1 MTARLAP
8 VSAAAVAGEAAGAV
22 SRLELA
28 AFRGYRRLDL
38 TVEAR
43 PVVLFGPNGAGK
55 TNLLEA
61 LSLLTPGRGLRRA
74 RLAEIDNRAGGHFR
88 IRARLETADGPREV
102 ETWHDPDSG
111 RRQVAIDGA
120 PSRSSGELARVCA
133 MVWLTPAMDRILAE
147 APAGRRRFLDRL
159 TLALYP
165 DHASRVGAFERAMR
179 ERAHLL
185 RTRRPDPFWLGA
197 LERRMAEAAV
207 AIAAARRDLVAGLE
221 AELARGV
228 AGFPSARL
236 ALAGE
241 VEEALE
247 KMRALEAEQ
256 WLTERLAAS
265 RAGDAESGGAAH
277 GTHRSDLRVY
287 SREGEVPAADCSTG
301 QQKALLLAVLLAET
315 RLRRSRGGDWPVLLL
330 DEVVAHLDAARRA
343 ALFEALVEL
352 GAQSWLTGTDAEL
365 FRPLFGRAAVFHVCE
380 ATLSEHG

>member
-8 VSAAAVAGEAAGAV
+8 VSAAAVAGETAGAV

-38 TVEAR
+38 RVEAR

-74 RLAEIDNRAGGHFR
+74 RLAELDHRAGGRFR

-102 ETWHDPDSG
+102 ETWHDADSG

-120 PSRSSGELARVCA
+120 LSRSSGELARVCA

-185 RTRRPDPFWLGA
+185 RSRRPDPFWLGA

-241 VEEALE
+241 VEAALE
-247 KMRALEAEQ
+247 TMRALEVEQ
-256 WLTERLAAS
+256 WLAERLAAS
-265 RAGDAESGGAAH
+265 RASDAESGGAAH
-277 GTHRSDLRVY
+277 GTHRSDLRVFL
-287 SREGEVPAADCSTG
+287 REGEVPAADCSTG

-330 DEVVAHLDAARRA
+330 DEVAAHLDAARRA